1 MIFLE
6 FIILASF
13 FELKMVFCYWKENL
27 VIALM
32 KGLFDEQIIIKKQI
46 IYFSKILS
54 MFFDFVK
61 RPVILLS
68 VSLNFESI
76 EQLLPNKRLEQNKT
90 VIQIQC

>member
-1 MIFLE
+1 M
-6 FIILASF
+6 
-13 FELKMVFCYWKENL
+13 
-27 VIALM
+27 IALM
-32 KGLFDEQIIIKKQI
+32 KGLFDEQRMIKKQI
-46 IYFSKILS
+46 IYFDKILS

-61 RPVILLS
+61 RPSRQIDLLLSFSVISLS